1 MSATARTGRTGP
13 AASPSA
19 TARTA
24 SGRGALAG
32 TWRHVRARRL
42 ELVALAVVA
51 VALACGWAARWASAQ
66 EDLVQVDGSLV
77 RLPVVALGSITVAV
91 LLSVGL
97 HGAEPELE
105 ASTPRLSAARRG
117 AHALLAA
124 ALGGAATAAA
134 MPHVQEF
141 GAAAMVRDVV
151 GLLGLVLLA
160 TAFAPPA
167 LSWVPAVGYGALAFL
182 AAPRGASHGAAW
194 WAWTLQGGGPD
205 PSWLV
210 AGALLV
216 AGVAAY
222 ALRGPALAR

>member
-1 MSATARTGRTGP
+1 MSATARAGSAAPPPVTARTGRTGR
-13 AASPSA
+13 
-19 TARTA
+19 ART
-24 SGRGALAG
+24 G
-32 TWRHVRARRL
+32 TWRHVRARWL
-42 ELVALAVVA
+42 DLVALAAVA
-51 VALACGWAARWASAQ
+51 VALVCGWAARWASAQ
-66 EDLVQVDGSLV
+66 EELVRADGSLV
-77 RLPVVALGSITVAV
+77 RLPVVALGSVVVAV

-124 ALGGAATAAA
+124 VLGCAATAAA

-160 TAFAPPA
+160 TVLAPPA
-167 LSWVPAVGYGALAFL
+167 LSWAPALGYGTLVFL
-182 AAPRGASHGAAW
+182 AGPRGTAHGAPW
-194 WAWTLQGGGPD
+194 WAWTLQAGGPD

-210 AGALLV
+210 AGALLG
-216 AGVAAY
+216 AGVVAY
-222 ALRGPALAR
+222 AVRGPALAR